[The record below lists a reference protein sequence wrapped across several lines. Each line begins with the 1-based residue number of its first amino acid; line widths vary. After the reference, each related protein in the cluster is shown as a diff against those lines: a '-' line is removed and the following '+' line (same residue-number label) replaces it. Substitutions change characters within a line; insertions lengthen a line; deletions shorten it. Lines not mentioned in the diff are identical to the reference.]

1 MIGDLLWGWLAGAW
15 QYVAMGVGAVALFFA
30 GRRQGKVKE
39 RNRAKEADN
48 ERANEIR
55 DRVEFDLADRVRE
68 YDGRGYRDRE

>member
-1 MIGDLLWGWLAGAW
+1 MIADLLWGWLAGAW
-15 QYVAMGVGAVALFFA
+15 QYVAMGVGAVALLFA

-39 RNRAKEADN
+39 RNRAKEADY

>member
-1 MIGDLLWGWLAGAW
+1 MLDLLFGIWPQVLAGLGAL
-15 QYVAMGVGAVALFFA
+15 VGVAVAYFKVRKSGVDA
-30 GRRQGKVKE
+30 ERRKATEK
-39 RNRAKEADN
+39 DY